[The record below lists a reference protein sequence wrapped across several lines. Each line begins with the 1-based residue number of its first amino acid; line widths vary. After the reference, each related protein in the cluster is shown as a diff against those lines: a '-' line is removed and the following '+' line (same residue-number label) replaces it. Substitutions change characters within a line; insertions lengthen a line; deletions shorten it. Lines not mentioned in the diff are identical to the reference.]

1 MALALQDRERNDTM
15 QPAGV
20 HPTGTIEVYSAGCV
34 LCQDTLALLTQA
46 AQGRSSQVVE
56 RRVADTDVPGLR
68 ALPAI
73 AFLDAVVFEGRASP
87 EQARALVKR
96 EELDRRVLAHAIPN
110 SEAMQRFARGDV
122 QINAAIALAREY
134 YPVCLEFPLFLAAA
148 ISHVRQERTRL
159 LLVGNLY
166 EEHGDLDPAR
176 THPALFREYIRALGL
191 EPDALATP
199 ITDSPGARVVERFRT
214 VCREGPD
221 YRALAMLYAFETLF
235 SPACALV
242 ASGLRHLPLAPGAP
256 LFFEVH
262 AVTDV
267 AHAEQLRVA
276 LFAACRSEEEWCVA
290 VDTAGEASRLLYT
303 LFDSVAR
310 VS

>member
-1 MALALQDRERNDTM
+1 M
-15 QPAGV
+15 
-20 HPTGTIEVYSAGCV
+20 
-34 LCQDTLALLTQA
+34 
-46 AQGRSSQVVE
+46 
-56 RRVADTDVPGLR
+56 
-68 ALPAI
+68 
-73 AFLDAVVFEGRASP
+73 
-87 EQARALVKR
+87 
-96 EELDRRVLAHAIPN
+96 
-110 SEAMQRFARGDV
+110 

-134 YPVCLEFPLFLAAA
+134 CPVCLEFPLFLAAA

-176 THPALFREYIRALGL
+176 THPALFRQYIRALGL

-235 SPACALV
+235 SPACAMV
-242 ASGLRHLPLAPGAP
+242 VSGLRHLPLTPGAP

-262 AVTDV
+262 AVADV

-276 LFAACRSEEEWCVA
+276 LFAACRSEEEWRVA
-290 VDTAGEASRLLYT
+290 VETAGEASRLLYI